1 MIEVPTRETEEAATK
16 AAEAAP
22 KAPEAPKTK
31 ATTRAEAL
39 RRSVLEAKGG
49 LILIVSGRRE

>member
-39 RRSVLEAKGG
+39 RGSVLEAERG
-49 LILIVSGRRE
+49 LILIVSGRRQ